1 MSMSIMRL
9 ATMLSDDAIDRKS
22 RHKRVPLITIIDNLG
37 MNVGTFYEIRPEDMH
52 DMLINN
58 CNFNEHNS
66 EVIDMIRDPSD
77 EHPNLIDRNIIIR
90 VKWPANSKV
99 HKWSNDPKQSTKTRQ
114 DIILEQ
120 WPEASVDE
128 EGILRMCPA
137 NVSANYTNEFGG
149 CATMNRP
156 CIDCRREF
164 WLQKMNNLN

>member
-1 MSMSIMRL
+1 MSMSIIRL

-22 RHKRVPLITIIDNLG
+22 RHRCVPLITIIDSLG

-58 CNFNEHNS
+58 CNFNEQNS

-99 HKWSNDPKQSTKTRQ
+99 HKWSNDPKHSSKTRQ
-114 DIILEQ
+114 DMFLEHY
-120 WPEASVDE
+120 PKSLMDDDGV
-128 EGILRMCPA
+128 IMTCPR
-137 NVSANYTNEFGG
+137 NIDNMFVCNWRCPGG
-149 CATMNRP
+149 CTE
-156 CIDCRREF
+156 CRHEY
-164 WLQKMNNLN
+164 WMQKTNNFN